1 MKTTLGRRLAI
12 AGAAGLGLLAVLPA
26 AGAPPETDKVY
37 RVGFLSPTSAGE
49 RNEAFV
55 RGLKDLGYIEGQNVK
70 VEMRFAGGKPERLD
84 GLVGELVKLK
94 VDVLVVGGT
103 IGAKAAMRATS
114 TIPTIFAGSSD
125 PVAGGIVSNLAQPG
139 GHITGF
145 SLAYG
150 GQFAGKWL
158 ELLNEA
164 SPSISHYA
172 VLWSS
177 SNKAATRF
185 VNELKTGA
193 QSLNVRIEAH
203 RASDLAE
210 LEEAFQAIAKS
221 EAKGLIV
228 APSPFAATNRKK
240 LIEFAASH
248 KLPAIYFVDSFVKG
262 GGLMSYGPNIVDAYR
277 QSATYVDKILNGAK
291 PGNLPVQ
298 QPTRFDLVINLKTA
312 KVLGLTIPRSLL
324 LRANK
329 VIK

>member
-1 MKTTLGRRLAI
+1 VA
-12 AGAAGLGLLAVLPA
+12 LPA
-26 AGAPPETDKVY
+26 VAAPPETDKVY
-37 RVGFLSPTSAGE
+37 RIGFVSPTSAGP

-55 RGLKDLGYIEGQNVK
+55 RGLKDLGYVDGQNAK
-70 VEMRFAGGKPERLD
+70 VEMRFAGGKPARLD
-84 GLVGELVKLK
+84 ALVGELVKLK

-103 IGAKAAMRATS
+103 IGAKAALRATR
-114 TIPTIFAGSSD
+114 TIPTVFAGSSD
-125 PVAGGIVSNLAQPG
+125 PVAGGIVSNLAHPG
-139 GHITGF
+139 GNITGF

-158 ELLNEA
+158 ELLKEA
-164 SPSISHYA
+164 SPSISQFA

-177 SNKAATRF
+177 SNTAATRF

-193 QSLNVRIEAH
+193 QSLNVRVEAH
-203 RASDLAE
+203 HASNLAE
-210 LEEAFQAIAKS
+210 LDEAFRSIAKS

-240 LIEFAASH
+240 LVEFAASR
-248 KLPAIYFVDSFVKG
+248 KLPAIYFVESFVKS
-262 GGLMSYGPNIVDAYR
+262 GGLMSYGPDIVDAYR
-277 QSATYVDKILNGAK
+277 QAASYVDKILNGAK

-298 QPTRFDLVINLKTA
+298 QPTRFELAVNLKTA
-312 KVLGLTIPRSLL
+312 KALGLQFPQSLL

>member
-1 MKTTLGRRLAI
+1 MTTALGRRWLI
-12 AGAAGLGLLAVLPA
+12 PGSAGLALLAALPA
-26 AGAPPETDKVY
+26 VGAPPETDKVY
-37 RVGFLSPTSAGE
+37 RVGFLSPTSAGA

-55 RGLKDLGYIEGQNVK
+55 RGLKELGYIEGQNVK

-114 TIPTIFAGSSD
+114 TIPTVFAGSSD
-125 PVAGGIVSNLAQPG
+125 PVAGGIVSNLAHPG
-139 GHITGF
+139 GNITGF

-158 ELLNEA
+158 ELLKQA
-164 SPSISHYA
+164 DPSVAQYA

-177 SNKAATRF
+177 SNAAATQF
-185 VNELKTGA
+185 VNELKTAA
-193 QSLNVRIEAH
+193 QSLNVRVEAH
-203 RASDLAE
+203 HASNLAE
-210 LEEAFQAIAKS
+210 LEEAFRSITKS

-240 LIEFAASH
+240 LVEFAASR
-248 KLPAIYFVDSFVKG
+248 KLPAIYFVESFVKS
-262 GGLMSYGPNIVDAYR
+262 GGLMSYGPDIVDAYR
-277 QSATYVDKILNGAK
+277 QAASYVDKILNGAK

-298 QPTRFDLVINLKTA
+298 QPTRFELAVNLKTA
-312 KVLGLTIPRSLL
+312 KALGLQFPQSLL

-329 VIK
+329 IIK